1 MATWAQWFKLDNF
14 TICLSIFQQSKV
26 IEFKPLCS
34 SCHNKFWWH
43 KPETWVDS
51 PLVYKHNLENL
62 TNLFIGDDPSP
73 LLPPIEPGNFP
84 TNSAG
89 FSIYD
94 GGITSD
100 AESRVT
106 DWIQQQYMKQR
117 NNEIFNKSDESGFD
131 AKTPEEVAKGQLIS
145 ECLFDVLNFPN
156 KQSNFLTNFCP
167 RI

>member
-1 MATWAQWFKLDNF
+1 M
-14 TICLSIFQQSKV
+14 
-26 IEFKPLCS
+26 
-34 SCHNKFWWH
+34 
-43 KPETWVDS
+43 
-51 PLVYKHNLENL
+51 
-62 TNLFIGDDPSP
+62 
-73 LLPPIEPGNFP
+73 PPIEPGNFP

-145 ECLFDVLNFPN
+145 ECLFDILNFPKN
-156 KQSNFLTNFCP
+156 KRKISALEYKKVHLIC
-167 RI
+167 

>member
-1 MATWAQWFKLDNF
+1 MYNLY
-14 TICLSIFQQSKV
+14 SI
-26 IEFKPLCS
+26 
-34 SCHNKFWWH
+34 
-43 KPETWVDS
+43 
-51 PLVYKHNLENL
+51 LENS
-62 TNLFIGDDPSP
+62 TNFFIGDDPSP

-131 AKTPEEVAKGQLIS
+131 AKTPEEVAKDIEVVRSRLKLGSLVQEGTFGKLYQGLFKNEDIEDVITDEEDVMIKTVMSWSSSTQSQLLVIDGIK
-145 ECLFDVLNFPN
+145 LAGLNH
-156 KQSNFLTNFCP
+156 KHIL
-167 RI
+167 R

>member
-1 MATWAQWFKLDNF
+1 MVPNRLGHP
-14 TICLSIFQQSKV
+14 V
-26 IEFKPLCS
+26 
-34 SCHNKFWWH
+34 
-43 KPETWVDS
+43 
-51 PLVYKHNLENL
+51 LEYSA
-62 TNLFIGDDPSP
+62 NLFIGDDPSP

-117 NNEIFNKSDESGFD
+117 NNEIFNKSDEPGFD
-131 AKTPEEVAKGQLIS
+131 AKVSSILVSYFTYTG
-145 ECLFDVLNFPN
+145 
-156 KQSNFLTNFCP
+156 CP
-167 RI
+167 TD